1 MHTGAAC
8 KSSSGSIPMWRFGR
22 SVSNDAPLT
31 PAQLAEQLAF
41 NAKAAAEDGAL
52 FVQSY
57 R

>member
-1 MHTGAAC
+1 MLSVRLYEQSAVL
-8 KSSSGSIPMWRFGR
+8 GR
-22 SVSNDAPLT
+22 RVSNDAPLT
-31 PAQLAEQLAF
+31 PAQLAEQLAS